1 MNRIAPAIILL
12 LLIGISLHSL
22 IGEGRSAAPAAAAV
36 PMMQAIAPATPPQ
49 DLTAARTQSD
59 RSATQPAATT
69 QSAATTRPVFT
80 SVHGK
85 KGFWQLV
92 KTADGVWWYRSPE
105 GRLEFMNTVT
115 TVQPYQVARDRIGP
129 SYVSR
134 DWDGGITAKG
144 DFLHWANATWKRVHA
159 VGFKGLGAWCN
170 PAFHQIDVP
179 ISRDLN
185 VWTWMS
191 PGSKR
196 FYSKDWAPT
205 AEHAIKVQVE
215 PLKDNHNVIGYFIDN
230 ELDWG
235 DGGAGPSLYFDNLP
249 PGDPNRRQV
258 IDVMKSIWT
267 TLDSFNKDWGTQ
279 FKDWKELDSWPTLAH
294 GQSGAYGRLFAAW
307 LSHLSE
313 DYFRLTTGLIRKYDP
328 NHLILGVRFKGWAPL
343 EVVRASKGYTDAQ
356 SLNMY
361 VGDGFLDADLFRMMN
376 EESGQPV
383 IITEYSFHALDGR
396 SGNRNTVGFAAQV
409 LDQQARADGYRLL
422 TTRLARVP
430 YIVGADWFQW
440 MDEPPSGRSNDG
452 EDVNFGIVDVDDRV
466 YKLLADSIRKTT
478 PLLNPLHAAS
488 PHDDGKDIWRES
500 FANKPVMHVPYLTHP
515 PKLNGEL
522 SDWAPDTRLP
532 GIRHSQTIGL
542 ERSSVPLPQVYMG
555 WTREGLYLGMEV
567 FDNDIQ
573 GTPADG
579 WWWTRD
585 HVEFFLST
593 RPVSSDQN
601 AYDPYCH
608 QFFFVPQS
616 FPVADGIAG
625 VVGQW
630 HRPGDALK
638 GNLIPHP
645 TIRCAV
651 RVLSDRY
658 VLEMFIPGK
667 ALHGWDPVKQPAMAF
682 NVHASNFQHA
692 LDYFWS
698 APKEVRTQ
706 LRPCTWGSLYLE
718 PQGATPVEANAA
730 PEKAPAS
737 PQPVQQAS
745 VTLMP

>member
-1 MNRIAPAIILL
+1 
-12 LLIGISLHSL
+12 
-22 IGEGRSAAPAAAAV
+22 
-36 PMMQAIAPATPPQ
+36 
-49 DLTAARTQSD
+49 
-59 RSATQPAATT
+59 
-69 QSAATTRPVFT
+69 
-80 SVHGK
+80 
-85 KGFWQLV
+85 
-92 KTADGVWWYRSPE
+92 
-105 GRLEFMNTVT
+105 
-115 TVQPYQVARDRIGP
+115 
-129 SYVSR
+129 
-134 DWDGGITAKG
+134 
-144 DFLHWANATWKRVHA
+144 VHA

-170 PAFHQIDVP
+170 PAFHKIDVP

-185 VWTWMS
+185 IWTWMS

-196 FYSKDWAPT
+196 FYSPQWAVT
-205 AEHAIKVQVE
+205 AEHAVKVQVE
-215 PLKDNHNVIGYFIDN
+215 PLKDNHSLVGYFTDN

-235 DGGAGPSLYFDNLP
+235 DSGAGPSLYFDNLP
-249 PGDPNRRQV
+249 PGDPNRVEV
-258 IDVMKSIWT
+258 IKVMKTIWT

-279 FKDWKELDSWPTLAH
+279 FKDWKDLDSWPTLAL
-294 GQSGAYGRLFAAW
+294 GQSKAYGRLFTAW

-313 DYFRLTTGLIRKYDP
+313 DYFRLTTGLIHKYDP

-376 EESGQPV
+376 EESGQPI

-396 SGNRNTVGFAAQV
+396 SGNRNTVGFSAQV
-409 LDQQARADGYRLL
+409 LDQQARADGYRLF

-430 YIVGADWFQW
+430 YIIGADWFQW

-452 EDVNFGIVDVDDRV
+452 EDVNFGIVDVDDRPYQMLV
-466 YKLLADSIRKTT
+466 NSIRKTT
-478 PLLNPLHAAS
+478 PLLNPLHANS
-488 PHDDGKDIWRES
+488 PQDDGKDIWRES

-515 PKLNGEL
+515 PVLNGEL
-522 SDWAPDTRLP
+522 SDWGSDTRLP
-532 GIRHSQTIGL
+532 GVRHSQTIGL
-542 ERSSVPLPQVYMG
+542 ERSSVPLPQVYLG
-555 WTREGLYLGMEV
+555 WTDKGLYLGMEV

-585 HVEFFLST
+585 HVEFFIST

-616 FPVADGIAG
+616 FPVDDGIAG

-638 GNLIPHP
+638 DNLIPHP
-645 TIRCAV
+645 DIRCSV
-651 RVLSDRY
+651 RVLADRY

-667 ALHGWDPVKQPAMAF
+667 ALHGWDPAKQPAMAF
-682 NVHASNFQHA
+682 NVHARNFQHA

-718 PQGATPVEANAA
+718 PEGAAPVETNAGPRKMPGIQA
-730 PEKAPAS
+730 
-737 PQPVQQAS
+737 PVQQAS
-745 VTLMP
+745 VTLTP